1 MGIVLNADQIGEEN
15 DSTRMSRLRK
25 KQVTVEG
32 RILNEKV
39 GTLHLDPTLTVIYLV
54 SVVKLDF

>member
-25 KQVTVEG
+25 KQVKKG
-32 RILNEKV
+32 RILNEKIE
-39 GTLHLDPTLTVIYLV
+39 TIHLDPTLFCNLP
-54 SVVKLDF
+54 VVKLEF